1 MKRKKIIAL
10 LLTLALLLSAVPNTA
25 AYGLDMPVGDAGYG
39 RQAEPD
45 MTDPTGG
52 DPNAADPAED
62 EPDVVDPDGADP
74 AEDEPDGDNPD
85 GADPT
90 GDDPGGTEP
99 SYDGSEDINAP
110 DPAYDGWDDPQDED
124 PVADAPEKDVPIT
137 AVYNVPE
144 AVEVFAASGSWQP
157 KPNKTA
163 TGSSAFPLKLSDGN
177 VLQINGPVDFTAPT
191 GQSAIQIDSGAT
203 VAIIINGSVTLRGAD
218 AKGTI
223 GATAA
228 INVPEN
234 AKLTIYSAHDEELST
249 SKDAPKDTLTVTGG
263 NAAAGAD
270 GTMGEKK
277 EIKQENIQQVTTAW
291 MAGSGGN
298 GGGGAAAAIGGN
310 GGSGGVGGA
319 GGIDYQKDQYIVER
333 AWTPR
338 EFYNV
343 DDHKGTSGKD
353 GTAGSSGG
361 GAGIIYISGRL
372 TLNASGGSA
381 AAGGSGGSGCG
392 GYANTTNNDHMIGG
406 CGGGGGGGGGC
417 SAPAI
422 GAGGAGGSGGG
433 SGGHP
438 GSDVKGNVQGPGGG
452 GGGGGWPNGGG
463 GGGGGAECTKAENK
477 NDNKSQGG
485 SGGSGGGV
493 NGSGSN
499 GSSGT
504 STGTKGHGYD
514 NNRYDAE
521 PGSGGAGASGV
532 QGAGG
537 SGGAGGTEKDRGTTD
552 RHDGGPG
559 GAGGKAVP
567 LKAWHSSANLIL
579 STAANIN
586 GYSWGDGGGNG
597 TAVGFTPR
605 VVYDLMDCQITLT
618 PSSYIYT
625 GKQLRPTVQSVRYSS
640 ASDRDSKNITN
651 INKTLSGNGY
661 SISGY
666 GENIHC
672 PSGTVTVLGA
682 QNGSRTT
689 VQTNEAVI
697 GSAEV
702 TFTIHKATLA
712 APITMNPTKPY
723 LNQSATASLS
733 TYTSTTAGSG
743 QLAAVWRG
751 STKKAEGPKVTWSVQ
766 NSAGTVTEA
775 NGLQAKVSL
784 TNTSATVT
792 AKLTDMNDFND
803 YMATLTVTT
812 QPLKP
817 WTSTLSADTPHPR
830 VPISVKLINGITN
843 PTYQW
848 YANGTAIS
856 GAAAQ
861 SYTPTAADIGK
872 TLSVKVTPNAA
883 SGYAAATVAAKN
895 AVEAH
900 KYSGNGFCTVCNEY
914 QPATKSSGTYQI
926 TNGGQLFW
934 FAALVNGD
942 GAHAVFAA
950 KDAAASAVLT
960 KDIDLEGREWTSIGG
975 DGNNYTGTFR
985 GQNHT
990 ISKMSIT
997 KAASYT
1003 GLFGRTTG
1011 TICDFTVEGSITLP
1025 SAELVRIGGAVG
1037 TAYGGTVSGICSKVS
1052 IDDGGNACKHIGGV
1066 VGGVDTPETAIERC
1080 VFEGTIHADATTD
1093 CIGGILGYS
1102 NGGARIRWCANRGAV
1117 TAKNNGAYTGGILGY
1132 VNNSGPS
1139 VRNCYN
1145 YGTVKNGDGNYCG
1158 AIVGRMRANTGAN
1171 YTDNYYLD
1179 SSAPAGI
1186 GKGSNSTTAKVYAKD
1201 KKAFA
1206 NGEVCY
1212 LVNGSVSDETVV
1224 WRQDIDND
1232 NEPYDSY
1239 PVFDGGIVMCNGN
1252 HDCTAGR
1259 MEITYSNT
1267 AQGEMAHINH
1277 NYVNGFCACC
1287 DVLQPAEATGGVY
1300 QITNGG
1306 QFFWFAQQINAGA
1319 ILQNTAAALSADI
1332 DLEGSAD
1339 GQPAGYEGITK
1350 ARNFP
1355 CVGITDELYNYKGTF
1370 SGNGHTVS
1378 DLYISRINVQV
1389 KDVGLFGKVN
1399 GASISEMTVKGK
1411 IVVQA
1416 AADKGIQHVGGM
1428 VGAAYNSKLSQLF
1441 SYVNITG
1448 IGGIETPHV
1457 GGVAGEATNG
1467 AEVFQCMYFGTID
1480 LESTQDCVGGVVA
1493 YINDATVRYCANHG
1507 SVKTGAVNAFA
1518 GGVVGYLNNNGG
1530 KVVNCYNYGSVQ
1542 NGGGNN
1548 CGGVIGCLRN
1558 HNAANIADNYYLK
1571 GSAPFGIFVG
1581 TKYTNDVEAPAR
1593 SNAAFVSG
1601 EVCYLVN
1608 SKTSTGDKALWKQ
1621 DIDNGNTPYDSY
1633 PVFDAAAVY
1642 LHSDGVYSN
1651 EPESVSVTIAWG
1663 DMTFNYNAGSWDPE
1677 KHTYSGGWS
1686 PVTTESNGL
1695 SVENNS
1701 NVALLATITFKAAD
1715 AFTQYGLTGTF
1726 NGIAADANRIER
1738 DGVLAAKLN
1747 LKSQSPETLKNGS
1760 TKKIGEITI
1769 SLTTVGGGN

>member
-1 MKRKKIIAL
+1 MKRKKMIAL
-10 LLTLALLLSAVPNTA
+10 LLTLALLLSAVPHAA
-25 AYGLDMPVGDAGYG
+25 AYGLDMPVGDVGYDQ
-39 RQAEPD
+39 QADSNEMDPADDPD
-45 MTDPTGG
+45 MTDPAGG
-52 DPNAADPAED
+52 DPDAGDPAD
-62 EPDVVDPDGADP
+62 DDLDVVDPVE
-74 AEDEPDGDNPD
+74 EDPD
-85 GADPT
+85 GA
-90 GDDPGGTEP
+90 EP
-99 SYDGSEDINAP
+99 SYDDPEDMNMP
-110 DPAYDGWDDPQDED
+110 DPADDGWDDPQDGD
-124 PVADAPEKDVPIT
+124 PTADAPEEDVPVA
-137 AVYNVPE
+137 AVYNEPE
-144 AVEVFAASGSWQP
+144 TVEVFAASGSWQP
-157 KPNKTA
+157 KPNRTV

-203 VAIIINGSVTLRGAD
+203 VAIIINGSVTLHGAN
-218 AKGTI
+218 AKGTT

-249 SKDAPKDTLTVTGG
+249 SKNAPKDTLTVTGG
-263 NAAAGAD
+263 NAAAGGNGGNAIKD
-270 GTMGEKK
+270 AKLSSGTLYYKWYTG
-277 EIKQENIQQVTTAW
+277 
-291 MAGSGGN
+291 GGGN

-310 GGSGGVGGA
+310 GGTGGSGA
-319 GGIDYQKDQYIVER
+319 ASEKSPVEIY
-333 AWTPR
+333 TNI
-338 EFYNV
+338 YGHLGTNT
-343 DDHKGTSGKD
+343 DDHKGSSGKE
-353 GTAGSSGG
+353 G
-361 GAGIIYISGRL
+361 GAGDQGQGTGIIYVSGRL
-372 TLNASGGSA
+372 NLNATGGSA
-381 AAGGSGGSGCG
+381 ASGGNGGTGCG
-392 GYANTTNNDHMIGG
+392 GLAATGGKDDMIGG

-417 SAPAI
+417 AAQAF

-433 SGGHP
+433 SGGTQGADH
-438 GSDVKGNVQGPGGG
+438 SGNVQGPGGG

-463 GGGGGAECTKAENK
+463 GGGGGAECSDAETG
-477 NDNKSQGG
+477 NDNSSRGGNGGAGGKAGG
-485 SGGSGGGV
+485 SGNDGA
-493 NGSGSN
+493 
-499 GSSGT
+499 SGT
-504 STGTKGHGYD
+504 TTGTNKHGYN

-521 PGSGGAGASGV
+521 PGSGGKGASGV
-532 QGAGG
+532 QGDRG
-537 SGGAGGTEKDRGTTD
+537 SGGAGGTEKDRDKKKGCY
-552 RHDGGPG
+552 DGGAG

-586 GYSWGDGGGNG
+586 GYSWGDGGGKG
-597 TAVGFTPR
+597 TATGFTPY

-625 GKQLRPTVQSVRYSS
+625 GQQLRPTVQSVKYNRD
-640 ASDRDSKNITN
+640 SDRDGKNIFASAIT
-651 INKTLSGNGY
+651 KTLSSSGY
-661 SISGY
+661 SISSY

-689 VQTNEAVI
+689 VQTDGAVI

-702 TFTIHKATLA
+702 TFTINKATLT
-712 APITMNPTKPY
+712 APIAMDPSKPY
-723 LNQSATASLS
+723 LNQIATASLS
-733 TYTSTTAGSG
+733 TYTSATAGTG

-751 STKKAEGPKVTWSVQ
+751 STKKADGPKVTWSVQ

-784 TNTSATVT
+784 TKTSATVT

-803 YMATLTVTT
+803 YTATLTVTT
-812 QPLKP
+812 QPLKT
-817 WTSTLSADTPHPR
+817 WTPTLSADTPHPR
-830 VPISVKLINGITN
+830 VPISVKLLSGITD

-856 GAAAQ
+856 GATAQ

-900 KYSGNGFCTVCNEY
+900 KYSGNGFCTVCDEY
-914 QPATKSSGTYQI
+914 QPASLSNGTYQI

-942 GAHAVFAA
+942 GAHAVFTA

-975 DGNNYTGTFR
+975 NGNDYNYTGTFR

-997 KAASYT
+997 KAVSYT

-1011 TICDFTVEGSITLP
+1011 TICDFTVEGSITL
-1025 SAELVRIGGAVG
+1025 SSKDLARIGGAVG

-1052 IDDGGNACKHIGGV
+1052 ISDGGYACKHIGGV
-1066 VGGVDTPETAIERC
+1066 VGGVDNPETAIERC
-1080 VFEGTIHADATTD
+1080 VFEGTIQADATTD
-1093 CIGGILGYS
+1093 CVGGILGYS
-1102 NGGARIRWCANRGAV
+1102 NGGARIRWCANRGTV
-1117 TAKNNGAYTGGILGY
+1117 TAKTAGAYTGGILGY
-1132 VNNSGPS
+1132 VNNAGPS
-1139 VRNCYN
+1139 VQNCYN

-1171 YTDNYYLD
+1171 YTDNYYLE

-1201 KKAFA
+1201 QAAFA
-1206 NGEVCY
+1206 SGEVCY
-1212 LVNGSVSDETVV
+1212 LVNGSVSDANVV
-1224 WRQDIDND
+1224 WRQDIDNG
-1232 NEPYDSY
+1232 NKPYDSY
-1239 PVFDGGIVMCNGN
+1239 PVFDGGIVMCNGD
-1252 HDCTAGR
+1252 HDCTAGQ

-1267 AQGEMAHINH
+1267 AKGEMEHINH
-1277 NYVNGFCACC
+1277 NYVNGFCTCC

-1300 QITNGG
+1300 QIANGG
-1306 QFFWFAQQINAGA
+1306 QFFWFAQQLNAGA
-1319 ILQNTAAALSADI
+1319 IPQNSAAALSADI

-1355 CVGITDELYNYKGTF
+1355 CVGTTNERYNYKGTF

-1389 KDVGLFGKVN
+1389 DDVGLFGRAD
-1399 GASISEMTVKGK
+1399 GASISGMTVKGK

-1416 AADKGIQHVGGM
+1416 AAKKDIEHVGGII
-1428 VGAAYNSKLSQLF
+1428 GAACNSKLSQLF

-1457 GGVAGEATNG
+1457 GGVAGEATDG
-1467 AEVFQCMYFGTID
+1467 ADVFQCMYFGTID

-1493 YINDATVRYCANHG
+1493 YINNATVRYCANHG

-1518 GGVVGYLNNNGG
+1518 GGVVGYLNNSGG

-1558 HNAANIADNYYLK
+1558 HNAANIADNYYLE
-1571 GSAPFGIFVG
+1571 GSASIGIFVD
-1581 TKYTNDVEAPAR
+1581 TSYTNNVEAPAR

-1608 SKTSTGDKALWKQ
+1608 GKTSTGDKALWKQ

-1651 EPESVSVTIAWG
+1651 YPEKVSVTIAWG
-1663 DMTFNYNAGSWDPE
+1663 DMTFAYNAGSWDPE
-1677 KHTYSGGWS
+1677 KHEYSGGWS
-1686 PVTTESNGL
+1686 PLTATGNDL
-1695 SVENNS
+1695 SVQNDS
-1701 NVALLATITFKAAD
+1701 NVALLATVTFKAD
-1715 AFTQYGLTGTF
+1715 NAFTKYGLTGTF
-1726 NGIAADANRIER
+1726 NGIAEGANRIER
-1738 DGVLAAKLN
+1738 DGALATKLN
-1747 LKSQSPETLKNGS
+1747 LKSQSPETLKDGS